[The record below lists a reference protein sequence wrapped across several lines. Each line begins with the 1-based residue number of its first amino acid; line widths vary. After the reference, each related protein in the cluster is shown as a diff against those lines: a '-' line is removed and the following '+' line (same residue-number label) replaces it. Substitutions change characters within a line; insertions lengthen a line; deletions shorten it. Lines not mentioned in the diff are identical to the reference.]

1 MLVFS
6 KSIKPVKSPSY
17 EYLDISL
24 SGENSHPYIVF
35 LVEII
40 RTSYLKW
47 IKRLITIESIEGGR
61 HQYLGLQ
68 KTNVARGVGMAKHRL
83 LSTHLDSS
91 NRQWFRSLSNYD

>member
-6 KSIKPVKSPSY
+6 NSIKPVKSPSY

-61 HQYLGLQ
+61 SYCDIIQFLKSYFE
-68 KTNVARGVGMAKHRL
+68 A
-83 LSTHLDSS
+83 S
-91 NRQWFRSLSNYD
+91 

>member
-6 KSIKPVKSPSY
+6 NSIKPVKSPSY

-61 HQYLGLQ
+61 SYCDIIQFLKSYLKL
-68 KTNVARGVGMAKHRL
+68 H
-83 LSTHLDSS
+83 D
-91 NRQWFRSLSNYD
+91 

>member
-6 KSIKPVKSPSY
+6 NSIKPVKSPSY

-24 SGENSHPYIVF
+24 SGESSHPYIVF

-61 HQYLGLQ
+61 SYCDIIQFLKSYFE
-68 KTNVARGVGMAKHRL
+68 A
-83 LSTHLDSS
+83 S
-91 NRQWFRSLSNYD
+91 

>member
-6 KSIKPVKSPSY
+6 NSIKPVKSPSY
-17 EYLDISL
+17 EYPDISL

-61 HQYLGLQ
+61 SYCDIIQFLKSYFE
-68 KTNVARGVGMAKHRL
+68 A
-83 LSTHLDSS
+83 S
-91 NRQWFRSLSNYD
+91 

>member
-6 KSIKPVKSPSY
+6 NSIKPVKSPPY

-61 HQYLGLQ
+61 SYCDIIQFLKSYFE
-68 KTNVARGVGMAKHRL
+68 A
-83 LSTHLDSS
+83 S
-91 NRQWFRSLSNYD
+91 

>member
-6 KSIKPVKSPSY
+6 NSIKPVKSPSY

-24 SGENSHPYIVF
+24 SVENSHPYIVF

-61 HQYLGLQ
+61 SYCDIIQFLKSYFE
-68 KTNVARGVGMAKHRL
+68 A
-83 LSTHLDSS
+83 S
-91 NRQWFRSLSNYD
+91 

>member
-6 KSIKPVKSPSY
+6 NSIKPVKSPSY

-40 RTSYLKW
+40 RTSELKW
-47 IKRLITIESIEGGR
+47 IKRLITIESIEGGCSYCDII
-61 HQYLGLQ
+61 QFLKSYFE
-68 KTNVARGVGMAKHRL
+68 A
-83 LSTHLDSS
+83 S
-91 NRQWFRSLSNYD
+91 

>member
-6 KSIKPVKSPSY
+6 NSIKPVKSPSY

-24 SGENSHPYIVF
+24 SGENSHPYIFF

-40 RTSYLKW
+40 RTSDLKW

-61 HQYLGLQ
+61 SYCDIIQFL
-68 KTNVARGVGMAKHRL
+68 
-83 LSTHLDSS
+83 
-91 NRQWFRSLSNYD
+91 F

>member
-6 KSIKPVKSPSY
+6 NSIKPVKSPLY

-61 HQYLGLQ
+61 SYCDIIQFLKSYFE
-68 KTNVARGVGMAKHRL
+68 A
-83 LSTHLDSS
+83 S
-91 NRQWFRSLSNYD
+91 